1 MRNLIIVVLLSVIG
15 TAAAYSQRIE
25 VGLRDNSYLHA
36 NYRSKSGWITGYEQ
50 SLLNASVKEQNGRL
64 FAGYVLDKEQW
75 DISGTAYYGTEYT
88 GNWQAYGAFVEGLYH
103 TNHFYVDGILNPHY
117 DTGLEFDFCYRLEAG
132 ISLWRK
138 QENSQRLE
146 LCASYGNVPEYRQA
160 TDNFRAG
167 FKFTSGNLW
176 VKPMLCV
183 PITDNESG
191 QKYLRVIC
199 SFGWSMQL

>member
-1 MRNLIIVVLLSVIG
+1 MRRLLFVVLFSLVSSLAVH
-15 TAAAYSQRIE
+15 AQSIE
-25 VGLRDNSYLHA
+25 VGLRDNQYARA
-36 NYRSKSGWITGYEQ
+36 NFRSKSGWIAGYEQ
-50 SLLNASVKEQNGRL
+50 SLLNVALKEQSGRV
-64 FAGYVLDKEQW
+64 FAGYVCEKENW
-75 DISGTAYYGTEYT
+75 TISGTAYFGTEYT
-88 GNWQAYGAFVEGLYH
+88 GSWQAYGAFVEGLYH

-132 ISLWRK
+132 FSLWRK

-146 LCASYGNVPEYRQA
+146 LCASYGNAPEYRQA
-160 TDNFRAG
+160 TNNLRAG

-183 PITDNESG
+183 PLADSESG

-199 SFGWSMQL
+199 SFGWTTLL